1 MNTSEKTYSG
11 APLPPK
17 STPPLQT
24 GSLDRQTGESL
35 PTFPVNSDSQRQTDS
50 DSRPQTATSRLRP
63 NHGDSQRRFSHGDL
77 RLRIKTMV
85 MILAM
90 VVCAN
95 AGDLMLK
102 RGMTQIGAVPIS
114 VAGVTHA
121 FALTVTNGTIWIG
134 ILFLSGF
141 MLSYMTVLSWAD
153 YSYVM
158 PAGAFGYAL
167 LTLLAVVF
175 LHESVSPRRWSGVA
189 LICLGVLLVGQTRP
203 STTTVAVGEATD

>member
-1 MNTSEKTYSG
+1 M
-11 APLPPK
+11 
-17 STPPLQT
+17 
-24 GSLDRQTGESL
+24 
-35 PTFPVNSDSQRQTDS
+35 
-50 DSRPQTATSRLRP
+50 ATE
-63 NHGDSQRRFSHGDL
+63 G
-77 RLRIKTMV
+77 RLRIKTLV
-85 MILAM
+85 LVSAM

-102 RGMTQIGAVPIS
+102 RAMVHIGAVELTAPGIF
-114 VAGVTHA
+114 HA
-121 FALTVTNGTIWIG
+121 FRMTVSSGTLWLG

-175 LHESVSPRRWSGVA
+175 LHEAVSPRRWVGVV
-189 LICLGVLLVGQTRP
+189 LICAGVLLVGQTKPR
-203 STTTVAVGEATD
+203 TTPVAREALA